1 MIKSLSLFN
10 AGPFLGEHHL
20 HLESKAYAITARY
33 ESDRDRSNWGGKS
46 FLQEMIDFAL
56 TGRLNKDRRYDADGW
71 ITKGER
77 TGLVELAL
85 EGGVVIRRE
94 RTRGSA
100 TRITMKT
107 PDRAAASQAGA
118 EQAIL
123 DHLGFDADDFRQLAY
138 FEQGKMARL
147 VLTEP
152 EKRMDIVRG
161 WLGIERAEQAE
172 AAAGKLVV
180 ERVREVQQLR
190 QRRMVVEEWLGQLKD
205 QPDVTALATEV
216 DRLAK
221 AIASAQDAR
230 YAALTAGSTRAAAE
244 QTVARYDA
252 LVAEGK
258 ELAAYDEANPNDLQP
273 LAAQLQ
279 EEWGIANA
287 AHVNAS
293 REAFAK
299 KKVSLGLFD
308 GKCPVAP
315 IECPARTAINADRGG
330 SQAAYRTALEE
341 EIAAK
346 VVLDRV
352 RDQARLLLEQSE
364 IQRTKRTRLTELRK
378 MAAERALEAKLARKT
393 LKAKSDATQGADEA
407 LAQVRHEHSLA
418 SASLA
423 LARGQCAQREKLT
436 AELTAITDTI
446 ERVAALAA
454 VATQTRAVFRATQ
467 RRVAE
472 RALAI
477 IGGGANAMLSGAG
490 IDLGVEVRWEY
501 EGKGAARAC
510 EDCGAAFPASLRVK
524 TCEQCGADRGQN
536 IVKRLEFLRTDQ
548 SGAANDLAG
557 VSLQLAAGSWL
568 LASRGSPWATA
579 ILDEPLAQCD
589 KTNRKTITTQ
599 LVKLLGQG
607 TWRQAL
613 VISHSNDTLDAF
625 PGRIEVLV
633 HRNGRRSIHQF

>member
-1 MIKSLSLFN
+1 MIKSLTLSN
-10 AGPFLGEHHL
+10 AGPFLGEHHI
-20 HLESKAYAITARY
+20 HLEPKAYAITARY
-33 ESDRDRSNWGGKS
+33 ESDTGRSNWGGKS

-71 ITKGER
+71 ITRGER
-77 TGLVELAL
+77 T
-85 EGGVVIRRE
+85 
-94 RTRGSA
+94 GSA
-100 TRITMKT
+100 TRITMTT
-107 PDRAAASQAGA
+107 PNRAAASQAGA

-123 DHLGFDADDFRQLAY
+123 DYLGFDADDFRQLAY

-161 WLGIERAEQAE
+161 WLGIERAELAE

-180 ERVREVQQLR
+180 ERVREVQRLR

-205 QPDVTALATEV
+205 QPDANALAVEV

-221 AIASAQDAR
+221 AITAAQDAR
-230 YAALTAGSTRAAAE
+230 YAALTAGSARAAAE

-258 ELAAYDEANPNDLQP
+258 ELARYDEANPNDLQP

-287 AHVNAS
+287 AHVNAA
-293 REAFAK
+293 RETVAR

-315 IECPARTAINADRGG
+315 IDCPARAAINADRSG
-330 SQAAYRTALEE
+330 SRAAYRSALEE

-346 VVLDRV
+346 VVLDLV
-352 RDQARLLLEQSE
+352 RDQARLLLEQAE
-364 IQRTKRTRLTELRK
+364 IQRTKRTRLAELRK
-378 MAAERALEAKLARKT
+378 MAVECALEAKRARKI
-393 LKAKSDATQGADEA
+393 LKAKSDASHGVDEV
-407 LAQVRHEHSLA
+407 LAQIRHEHSLA

-436 AELTAITDTI
+436 AELTTIDESITL
-446 ERVAALAA
+446 AAEHAA

-472 RALAI
+472 RALSV
-477 IGGGANAMLSGAG
+477 IGSRANAMLMGAG

-501 EGKGAARAC
+501 EGNGAARSC
-510 EDCGAAFPASLRVK
+510 EDCGAAFPASARVK
-524 TCEQCGADRGQN
+524 VCEQCGADRGQN

-589 KTNRKTITTQ
+589 KTNRKTIALQ

-613 VISHSNDTLDAF
+613 MISHSSDTLDTF